1 MPIYLQIDG
10 IQGDAT
16 HEAHKNWTD
25 ISSLSWGVQR
35 QMNTL
40 AGAAQ
45 NREGKQPS
53 VGQVTLTK
61 ISDRSTPKLITEAA
75 SGQVSKTAKIHLV
88 TTGSPGDTYLEF
100 TLSNVLIA
108 GYSIESGGGRPIETI
123 TLDFTKMETRY
134 TPADSTNT
142 GQGPVI
148 SSYDVATAK
157 AG

>member
-10 IQGDAT
+10 IEGDAT

-40 AGAAQ
+40 AGASQ
-45 NREGKQPS
+45 NREGTEPS

-75 SGQVSKTAKIHLV
+75 TGRTGKTAKIHLV
-88 TTGSPGDTYLEF
+88 TTGSPGDTYLDF
-100 TLSNVLIA
+100 ILTNVLIA
-108 GYSIESGGGRPIETI
+108 GYSIESGGDRPVETI
-123 TLDFTKMETRY
+123 TLDFTKIQTRY
-134 TPADSTNT
+134 TPSDSTNT
-142 GQGPVI
+142 SQGPVI
-148 SSYDVATAK
+148 SSYDVATSK